1 MKKIMTMLL
10 IFSSIFVC
18 GFGYGKNIEPN
29 NYYQVYLNDELL
41 GTIKSKKALESFI
54 DKNGEY
60 YKNKF
65 GVNKIYSPKGL
76 IIKKITTYDSKVS
89 SVSSIYKKI
98 NKKEAFTVAGYEF
111 KIKKT
116 SDDGKTDVQSIYVLK
131 KKTFSDAV
139 NALIDTFIGEDKY
152 EAYVNDTQVKIES
165 TGENIESVYVDEDI
179 TVKKTYIPVN
189 DTIYTDYSELAHYLL
204 YGDNKNVFVYEVKAG
219 DTIES
224 VAFNNKVS
232 PEEVLISN
240 TDLTGKNNLLYPGQ
254 NLKISETSPQ
264 IGIVEESYVVQ
275 DIESQ
280 FATEE
285 KYDNNAA
292 IGQDRV
298 VQDGINGLDR
308 VSQKVKKVNG
318 SIVYVDRQDKV
329 VLKDPVNKIV
339 VKGNK
344 YIPEVGSTTS
354 WGWPTDSGWTISSGY
369 VWRTNPVTHKRE
381 LHGGLDISGT
391 GYGSKIYATN
401 NGTVQEANYHYS
413 FGNHVI
419 INHNNGYLSLYGHM
433 SRIAVKK
440 GDVVAR
446 GQVIGY
452 VGMTGVATGPHVHY
466 EIWKGC
472 NYCRIDPMSM
482 YR

>member
-1 MKKIMTMLL
+1 MRKFITIFVVLL
-10 IFSSIFVC
+10 SIFTC
-18 GFGYGKNIEPN
+18 GFGYNKNSEPN

-41 GTIKSKKALESFI
+41 GTIKSKKALESYI
-54 DKNGEY
+54 DKNGEH

-65 GVNKIYSPKGL
+65 GVTKIYSPKGL
-76 IIKKITTYDSKVS
+76 LIKKIATYDNSVS
-89 SVSSIYKKI
+89 SVASIYNKI
-98 NKKEAFTVAGYEF
+98 SKKEAFTIAGYEF

-116 SDDGKTDVQSIYVLK
+116 DNEGKVTTQSVYVLK
-131 KKTFSDAV
+131 KKIFSDAI
-139 NALIDTFIGEDKY
+139 NALINTFIGEDKY
-152 EAYVNDTQVKIES
+152 KAYINDTQVKIES
-165 TGENIESVYVDEDI
+165 TGENIQSVYVGEDI
-179 TVKKTYIPVN
+179 SVKKTYIPVN
-189 DTIYTDYSELAHYLL
+189 DVIYTDYSDLAHYLL
-204 YGDNKNVFVYEVKAG
+204 YGDSKNSSIYEVRAG

-240 TDLTGKNNLLYPGQ
+240 SDLTGKNNLLYPGQ
-254 NLKISETSPQ
+254 KLQISETNPQ
-264 IGIVEESYVVQ
+264 IEIVEESYVVK

-280 FATEE
+280 FSTEE
-285 KYDNNAA
+285 KYDDNVA
-292 IGQDRV
+292 IGQDKV
-298 VQDGINGLDR
+298 VQEGVNGLDR

-318 SIVYVDRQDKV
+318 SIVYVDPRDKV
-329 VLKDPVNKIV
+329 VLKDPVNKVV

-354 WGWPTDSGWTISSGY
+354 WGWPTDSGWTLSSGY
-369 VWRTNPVTHKRE
+369 VWRTNPVTHARE

-401 NGTVQEANYHYS
+401 NGTVQEASYHYS

-433 SRIAVKK
+433 SKIAVKK

-472 NYCRIDPMSM
+472 NYCRIDPMTM